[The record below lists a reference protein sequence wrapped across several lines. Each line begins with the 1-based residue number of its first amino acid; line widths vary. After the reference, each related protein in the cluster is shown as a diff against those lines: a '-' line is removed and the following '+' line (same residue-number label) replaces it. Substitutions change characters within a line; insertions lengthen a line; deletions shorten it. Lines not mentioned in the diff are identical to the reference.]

1 MGRGQDHHAPVH
13 VHAAAPGH
21 RHGHAHGHAHGP
33 VNFDRAFA
41 VGIALNL
48 GFVAVEAGF
57 GLVSGSL
64 ALLADAGH
72 NLSDVLGLVLAWAA
86 AWAARQRPTERYTYG
101 FRRASILA
109 SLTNA
114 VLLLVAVGVIV
125 SQAIERLAQ
134 PRPVDTGL
142 MMIVAGIG
150 IFINALTAWFFFSG
164 RKDDLNI
171 RGAYLHMAADA
182 AVSAGVVVAG
192 VAMAATGLLWIDPA
206 VSLVVALVITV
217 GTWGLL
223 GGSVALALDAV
234 PAHID
239 RPAVEAW
246 LADLPGVTAV
256 HDVHIWAMS
265 TTEVAMT
272 AHLVRPG
279 EGLDDAF
286 LHTACDTLDHRFGIG
301 HATLQIEA
309 GSACERAPA
318 GCG

>member
-1 MGRGQDHHAPVH
+1 MGGGHDHHA
-13 VHAAAPGH
+13 HAGGG
-21 RHGHAHGHAHGP
+21 HGHSHAP
-33 VNFDRAFA
+33 ASFDRAFA
-41 VGIALNL
+41 VGIALNV
-48 GFVAVEAGF
+48 GFVAVEAVFGF
-57 GLVSGSL
+57 LSGSL

-86 AWAARQRPTERYTYG
+86 AWAGRQRPTERYTYG

-125 SQAIERLAQ
+125 SQAIERLANPQ
-134 PRPVDTGL
+134 PVETGT
-142 MMIVAGIG
+142 MMIVAGVG
-150 IFINALTAWFFFSG
+150 IVINAVTAWFFFAG
-164 RKDDLNI
+164 RKGDLNI

-192 VAMAATGLLWIDPA
+192 FAMAMTGMLWIDPA
-206 VSLVVALVITV
+206 VSLVVAAVITL

-239 RPAVEAW
+239 RAAVEAW
-246 LADLPGVTAV
+246 LASLPGVSAV

-279 EGLDDAF
+279 AALDDSF
-286 LHTACDTLDHRFGIG
+286 LHAACETLDHRFGIG
-301 HATLQIEA
+301 HATLQVEA
-309 GSACERAPA
+309 GSACELAPA
-318 GCG
+318 GRV